1 MNKLGVIAAGSALI
15 GAALGAAGTYFA
27 LKRKFDERLEAEI
40 ASFKESYTATP
51 KYPHFD
57 EISGVEGP
65 DEDSSEEEEAGHKE
79 SSSIDGGSVEVEKVA
94 YHKMAE
100 NYRKSDISEAS
111 AEEEED
117 EDMAEYVGPGDD
129 AVSTDDPVADGDIS
143 IITVEQFEDDNHHQ
157 KTSLIYFTEND
168 TLCNEFNEEIIDDR
182 EMLVGDILGGLHLE
196 EEGIIY
202 IRNNKAYVDYE
213 VDVVFDSWESES

>member
-65 DEDSSEEEEAGHKE
+65 DEGSSEEEETGHKE
-79 SSSIDGGSVEVEKVA
+79 SSSIDGGSVEVKKVA

-100 NYRKSDISEAS
+100 NYRKGDISEAS
-111 AEEEED
+111 AKEEED

-143 IITVEQFEDDNHHQ
+143 IITVEQFEDDNRHQ

-168 TLCNEFNEEIIDDR
+168 TLCNEFNEEILEDR